1 MALSSLTA
9 AGVLTLGLSALPMA
23 SVAAIATSPPVGWR
37 WPLAG
42 TPVVSRPF
50 QRPLHPWSAGHRG
63 VDLAA
68 PPDATVLAAGGGVV
82 SFAGYVAGVGVVAVL
97 HPGGLRTTYEPVAPT
112 VAAGAAVS
120 AGDPLGRL
128 LPGHGDCGPGRWCL
142 HWGLLRGA
150 VYLDPLTLVR
160 RGPVRLLPLNDAAAG
175 AGVGSPALPV
185 QALAAPELPAASRR
199 GHPPA
204 VGRTPPVEV
213 PATAGARPSALTAA
227 AAATAVS
234 VAVIGGLARW
244 LTQRVRP
251 SPGRPGPL
259 GPRRPVSPAGR
270 RAWP

>member
-9 AGVLTLGLSALPMA
+9 AGVLTLGLTALP
-23 SVAAIATSPPVGWR
+23 VAAAAIGTSPPVGWR

-50 QRPLHPWSAGHRG
+50 QRPPHPWSAGHRG

-68 PPDATVLAAGGGVV
+68 PPDATVLAAGAGVV

-97 HPGGLRTTYEPVAPT
+97 HAGGLRTTYEPVAPT

-142 HWGLLRGA
+142 HWGLLRGG

-160 RGPVRLLPLNDAAAG
+160 RGPVRLLPLNGATVG
-175 AGVGSPALPV
+175 AGVGL
-185 QALAAPELPAASRR
+185 QALAAQAPGAPALPATPGR
-199 GHPPA
+199 GDPSA
-204 VGRTPPVEV
+204 VGRTPWVE
-213 PATAGARPSALTAA
+213 ASTAAGARPAALAA
-227 AAATAVS
+227 AAATTAVGA
-234 VAVIGGLARW
+234 AVIGGLARW
-244 LTQRVRP
+244 LTSRARP
-251 SPGRPGPL
+251 LREPSGPGPS
-259 GPRRPVSPAGR
+259 GPEQLRTGAP
-270 RAWP
+270 